1 MLVNQSMLQNFD
13 IIILTCEALD
23 LEIIHDIVS
32 YKAKQ
37 DLSWPLISS
46 LDVFQIRHS
55 NKLRSNYQN
64 NEISLRTI
72 LNLAYIIKQYI
83 SQDSIFYQINSIL
96 NSENELQIST
106 RTTQYSILKSF
117 LRRFRF
123 LFRKYLDKRAVGSSY
138 YYDDNFLN
146 QLALTNIYMLF
157 VLTQSNGYDY
167 FWSYLANSSYSSLSI
182 VCIASETDKDKNQL
196 FGLA

>member
-1 MLVNQSMLQNFD
+1 MLQNFD

-23 LEIIHDIVS
+23 LEIMHDVVS
-32 YKAKQ
+32 YKARQ

-64 NEISLRTI
+64 NEVSLYKV
-72 LNLAYIIKQYI
+72 LNLAYIIQQYI
-83 SQDSIFYQINSIL
+83 SQDSIFYQIDSIL
-96 NSENELQIST
+96 NSENNLQIST
-106 RTTQYSILKSF
+106 KTTQYFILKSF

-123 LFRKYLDKRAVGSSY
+123 LFRKYLDENAVGQFY
-138 YYDDNFLN
+138 YYNDNFLN

-167 FWSYLANSSYSSLSI
+167 FLSYLASSNYSSLTK
-182 VCIASETDKDKNQL
+182 VCSAR
-196 FGLA
+196 